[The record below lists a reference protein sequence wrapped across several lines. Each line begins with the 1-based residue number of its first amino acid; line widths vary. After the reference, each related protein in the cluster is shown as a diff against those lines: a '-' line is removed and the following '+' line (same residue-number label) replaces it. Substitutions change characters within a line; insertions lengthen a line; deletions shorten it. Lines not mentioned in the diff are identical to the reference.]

1 MSLHIN
7 NTGFKETLK
16 PNPNKSAKLIP
27 TLTPQKSEEIC
38 KSILKTGNKIING
51 DKYVIPSQF
60 PIITSKTKTNKK
72 VGGKKNKK
80 TLKKRIKNIKK
91 QRINY

>member
-1 MSLHIN
+1 MSLPIN
-7 NTGFKETLK
+7 NTGFKVTLK

-27 TLTPQKSEEIC
+27 TFTPQKSEEIC

-72 VGGKKNKK
+72 VGGKKYAYKKKRMNKK
-80 TLKKRIKNIKK
+80 TLKKR
-91 QRINY
+91 

>member
-1 MSLHIN
+1 MSSPIN
-7 NTGFKETLK
+7 NTGFKESLK
-16 PNPNKSAKLIP
+16 PNPNKSVKLTP
-27 TLTPQKSEEIC
+27 TLTPKKSDEIC
-38 KSILKTGNKIING
+38 KSILKTGNKILNG

-60 PIITSKTKTNKK
+60 PILTSKTKTNKK